1 MKTIRNF
8 CFTLAITVFATG
20 MQVASAGVASGL
32 YTLNYDASSGA
43 LWDISGSYS
52 EDTGEVT
59 LDYTIAEDPT
69 GKFTGSGMFGIDES
83 YSDASLSLSSTM
95 NLIGTIKTSGSV
107 TRVALTA
114 SGAGAGEVYVYGY
127 GYYDITFSYSLKENC
142 EVDPFGQLVGT
153 ISGKMKVTLPALRKS
168 RSVSIPTT
176 DFAVALPASATGA
189 WSLTLNLVPNGTQY
203 TGTASLQTSTST
215 TTDFTVTGSYS
226 SKTDGSK
233 LTLKGPGGSMSVA
246 GSANGVDFLVQAM
259 KGKVFGQ
266 TLKLTAP

>member
-8 CFTLAITVFATG
+8 CFTIALALFATG
-20 MQVASAGVASGL
+20 LQVASASMASGL
-32 YTLNYDASSGA
+32 YTLNYDANSGA

-52 EDTGEVT
+52 ENTGDML

-69 GKFTGSGMFGIDES
+69 GKFTGSGSFSVDEY
-83 YSDASLSLSSTM
+83 YSGVDLSLSGSM
-95 NLIGTIKTSGSV
+95 NLAGTIKTSGSV

-114 SGAGAGEVYVYGY
+114 TGAGDGDIYVSGY
-127 GYYDITFSYSLKENC
+127 GSYYVTFSYSLKENC
-142 EVDPFGQLVGT
+142 EVDSSGQLVGT
-153 ISGKMKVTLPALRKS
+153 ISGSMKVTVPELRKS
-168 RSVSIPTT
+168 KGVSIPRT
-176 DFAVALPASATGA
+176 DFAVALPNDATGA

-203 TGTASLQTSTST
+203 TGTASLQTSTSAT
-215 TTDFTVTGSYS
+215 TEFAVTGSYS

-246 GSANGVDFLVQAM
+246 GSASGVDFLVQAL